1 MSKLDKLIARFL
13 CEPPPKDF
21 SWDELVKVMRSYGYR
36 ELEGKGS
43 RKKFVNSVNHKILL
57 HKRHPD
63 STLLDYQIED
73 VKHGLRQ
80 EGHIK

>member
-13 CEPPPKDF
+13 SEPAPKDF
-21 SWDELVKVMRSYGYR
+21 SWEDLVKLMKSYGYR

-43 RKKFVNSVNHKILL
+43 RKKFVNRVNHKILL

-73 VKHGLRQ
+73 VKDALRQ
-80 EGHIK
+80 EGHI